1 MFSPYKRTLRTNDAT
16 LIIFTL
22 KLPLTTFLQN
32 SSTQLSIKILTR
44 CSAFAFPVRD
54 RKRTKD
60 RHNGSISPAF
70 PTNAVIIEESNKHN
84 L

>member
-60 RHNGSISPAF
+60 NGSISPAF